1 MPDLKKGKLLLT
13 SVPTKAAR
21 DKVRQYLIIRL
32 KNTPQGKI
40 DALLDKLPI
49 VLSPQISEDKGRAI
63 AGQLIQLGATAIF
76 EEHGKKKAP
85 PPVTQKTTQKA
96 TQDATQGTTTTEE
109 SKKTIWGIK
118 DLFAISFFILT
129 LSGIWFFQS
138 SHDTTPEKQQVA
150 QDKTPAPS
158 NASSVPLNKY
168 SKKKQYSFTEPIP
181 ITAANP
187 SVTAV
192 PAKDMLNAYNHL
204 YRFRPDT
211 RFLDAYSV
219 LLKRHIELIDHGGDI
234 FEIGEITSDGKHV
247 FLPLKKNNT
256 VLQEIVLTLP
266 LKFAEVKHSL
276 AAVLNLLDQKS
287 AQENIAAISAE
298 SPASN
303 EPKKNYRFTQA
314 LASVNMVDPRYIAAA
329 LSIFEDLWHDGYN
342 KAELLKATTRAYA
355 MLLLTT
361 GSDVS
366 KQGDRLAAEAL
377 AFLIIAEHVDK
388 NAKTDSEELLIAMTM
403 GYRNHADTIAAHTE
417 QEAASPE
424 DHIIF
429 SYMRNDLKALK
440 QQAQENQGILGQYLL
455 TRHYREIGL
464 FKEAE
469 HSAARLLATF
479 PTLYPSIIENI
490 HSGPLNT
497 AKILTMLYPTDIV
510 KSIQQ
515 TIPSSPLQKFQ
526 SWKKKAAA
534 YLGNASTAYISFK
547 QFNEL
552 LQQWKPYAEPD
563 HYRFLIDGERLK
575 NMYRMQ
581 YADAVYSRYKVLFKR
596 WGVIDQAKSFVDA
609 FIKDDSDH
617 PLVLLMHGK
626 VYSQLGKHAKAE
638 QSLQAAVR
646 SPKNTGVII
655 SNALSAFSDPL
666 KRFKLLPV
674 AVDRLDGR
682 PKNRLRTGYLLQ
694 QGNKNLDMAV
704 RYYESAL
711 AQNPYLVWVYRYL
724 AYAQGSDYAFQKA
737 LSTSQ
742 HSYQLLEQAAKYYT
756 DKADQ
761 QSLKQAAS
769 LYGMALK
776 LAPSVSSMVQ
786 DYARVLIKLE
796 QFEEAVSVLNAWLQQ
811 YSGNGLDTVTTR
823 SQLAA
828 VYLQQGKLETALQIL
843 EKDIESYQAG
853 VILNLGKTYTAL
865 GRMKEAETTYLKALD
880 RYPTV
885 KAVITKTAEFYWQ
898 QGQYEQAAELIAH
911 GRSLYGKGDN
921 RWYLA
926 SFFNVFQDIEQE
938 KILQAIAL
946 LKKTGAAPWELSA
959 LGHAFA
965 DAGQYELAFSVLST
979 LKGQGRIEQLEF
991 IASTYKLLLEWQGEE
1006 KASAYFNEKISMQ
1019 QRGPMLMVL
1028 YKLGLYEA
1036 IVHEVGDPDSY
1047 PEYQE
1052 FIWLQLLIARMFT
1065 DGEPDTTLLTHY
1077 AKQSSD
1083 SYNIIGQYLLGSIS
1097 TEDLLNSIETDKQRC
1112 EFAYYIGLKERLAG
1126 NFAAA
1131 SHWYQICTSTFL
1143 QRNGEFHWASTELFW
1158 WAHSGLDNRH
1168 RLMTEDIKAYRE
1180 KEARKIQPK
1189 KAAAPAEKNKIKV

>member
-1 MPDLKKGKLLLT
+1 MPDIKKGKLILT
-13 SVPTKAAR
+13 SVPTRTAK
-21 DKVRQYLIIRL
+21 DKVRQYLITRL
-32 KNTPQGKI
+32 KNTPQEKI
-40 DALLDKLPI
+40 DALLNKLPI
-49 VLSPQISEDKGRAI
+49 VLSSRIPEDKGRVI
-63 AGQLIQLGATAIF
+63 ADQLIQLGATAVF

-85 PPVTQKTTQKA
+85 PPITQGA
-96 TQDATQGTTTTEE
+96 ALDATTAEKSQ
-109 SKKTIWGIK
+109 KKIWGIK
-118 DLFAISFFILT
+118 NLFIISFFILT

-138 SHDTTPEKQQVA
+138 PNDTIPEKQQLIENN
-150 QDKTPAPS
+150 TPTPS
-158 NASSVPLNKY
+158 KVSVSS
-168 SKKKQYSFTEPIP
+168 KKQYSFAEPIP
-181 ITAANP
+181 ITAASL

-192 PAKDMLNAYNHL
+192 PAKDMLKAYNHL

-211 RFLDAYSV
+211 RFLEAYSI
-219 LLKRHIELIDHGGDI
+219 LLKRHISLIGHKENI
-234 FEIGEITSDGKHV
+234 FQIGEITSNGKHV
-247 FLPLKKNNT
+247 FLPIKKNNA

-266 LKFAEVKHSL
+266 LKFAEIKHSL
-276 AAVLNLLDQKS
+276 AAVLDLLDQKS
-287 AQENIAAISAE
+287 EQKNIAVESAK

-329 LSIFEDLWHDGYN
+329 LSIFEDLWRDGYN

-361 GSDVS
+361 GSNFS

-377 AFLIIAEHVDK
+377 AFLVMAEHVDK
-388 NAKTDSEELLIAMTM
+388 TAKTAPEELLIAMAM
-403 GYRNHADTIAAHTE
+403 GYRSHADTIVAHTD
-417 QEAASPE
+417 QEATSPE
-424 DHIIF
+424 DQIIS
-429 SYMRNDLKALK
+429 SYMRNDLKSLK
-440 QQAQENQGILGQYLL
+440 RLVQENQDTLGQYLL

-469 HSAARLLATF
+469 RSAARLLKTF

-497 AKILTMLYPTDIV
+497 AKVLTMLYPTDIV
-510 KSIQQ
+510 ENIEQA
-515 TIPSSPLQKFQ
+515 IPSSPLQKFQ

-534 YLGNASTAYISFK
+534 YLKNESVAHISFK
-547 QFNEL
+547 QFDKL

-563 HYRFLIDGERLK
+563 HYRFLIDSERLK
-575 NMYRMQ
+575 DMYRMQ

-626 VYSQLGKHAKAE
+626 VYSQLGEHAKAE

-646 SPKNTGVII
+646 SPENTGMITRD
-655 SNALSAFSDPL
+655 ALAAFSDPL

-674 AVDRLDGR
+674 AVDRIDGR
-682 PKNRLRTGYLLQ
+682 PKNRLWTGYLLQ
-694 QGNKNLDMAV
+694 EGNKNLDMAV

-711 AQNPYLVWVYRYL
+711 AQDPYQFWVYRNL
-724 AYAQGSDYAFQKA
+724 AHAQGSDHAFQQA
-737 LSTSQ
+737 LPKSQ
-742 HSYQLLEQAAKYYT
+742 HSYQFLEQAAKYYT
-756 DKADQ
+756 DIADQ
-761 QSLKQAAS
+761 ESLEQAAS
-769 LYGMALK
+769 LYGMALE

-786 DYARVLIKLE
+786 DYAQVLIKLE
-796 QFEEAVSVLNAWLQQ
+796 RFEEAVLVLNAWLQQ
-811 YSGNGLDTVTTR
+811 YSGKGLDTVITR
-823 SQLAA
+823 AHLAT
-828 VYLQQGKLETALQIL
+828 VYLQQGEPETALQTL
-843 EKDIESYQAG
+843 RNDIDSYQAG
-853 VILNLGKTYTAL
+853 VILNVGKAYTML
-865 GRMKEAETTYLKALD
+865 GRIKEAGIYYQKALE

-885 KAVITKTAEFYWQ
+885 KGVITDTAEFYWQ

-926 SFFNVFQDIEQE
+926 SFFKSFQNIEQE

-946 LKKTGAAPWELSA
+946 LKKTGASPWELSA
-959 LGHAFA
+959 LGHSFA
-965 DAGQYELAFSVLST
+965 DAKKYKIAFSILSD
-979 LKGQGRIEQLEF
+979 LKGQGRMENLEL
-991 IASTYKLLLEWQGEE
+991 IASAYKLLLQWQGEE
-1006 KASAYFNEKISMQ
+1006 KASAYLNEKISTQ

-1028 YKLGLYEA
+1028 YKLGFYEA

-1047 PEYQE
+1047 PKYQE
-1052 FIWLQLLIARMFT
+1052 FIWLQLLIARLFT
-1065 DGEPDTTLLTHY
+1065 DGGPDTALSTHY

-1083 SYNIIGQYLLGSIS
+1083 PYNIIGQYLLGSIS
-1097 TEDLLNSIETDKQRC
+1097 TEDLLNKIKTDKQRC

-1126 NFAAA
+1126 NLAAA
-1131 SHWYQICTSTFL
+1131 SHWYQICTLTFL
-1143 QRNGEFHWASTELFW
+1143 QRNGEFHWANTELFW
-1158 WAHSGLDNRH
+1158 WAHAGLNNRH

-1189 KAAAPAEKNKIKV
+1189 KAAAPAEKNTIKV